1 MLLCVALMATLA
13 ACAPKTDPYAE
24 LKQKEEAFRAIV
36 WEKGEGP
43 EVATQA
49 QQLRDAL
56 VSFALNNPDHP
67 EAPVFLHNAASIDAD
82 FLDMPES
89 AAELFG
95 RVADHY
101 PGHELA
107 ERCRFLQAFTLA
119 ESAGDLDGARAAYTV
134 FLRQFPDSELA
145 ESVRYEIENL
155 GKPLP
160 ELP

>member
-13 ACAPKTDPYAE
+13 ACSPKTDPYTE
-24 LKQKEEAFRAIV
+24 LRQKEEAFRALV

-43 EVATQA
+43 EVDAMA
-49 QQLRDAL
+49 RELRDAL
-56 VSFALNNPDHP
+56 VSFALNHPDHP

-82 FLDMPES
+82 FLGMPES
-89 AAELFG
+89 AAQIFG
-95 RVADHY
+95 RVADRY
-101 PGHELA
+101 PDHELA
-107 ERCRFLQAFTLA
+107 ERCRFLQGYTFA
-119 ESAGDLDGARAAYTV
+119 EGVGDLEMARAAYTV
-134 FLRQFPDSELA
+134 FLQQFPDSEMA